1 MMVGIFHPRVT
12 LMNEIN
18 RNTSKRKN
26 ITFITN
32 AAGERIEVF
41 TFKKQVNLSPTQIA
55 AAFTILTNC
64 VAETFT

>member
-1 MMVGIFHPRVT
+1 
-12 LMNEIN
+12 MNEIN

-32 AAGERIEVF
+32 AAGERIEVSI
-41 TFKKQVNLSPTQIA
+41 FKKQVNLSPTQIA
-55 AAFTILTNC
+55 APFTILTNC